1 MAGLL
6 QSPVALSVDEKIKRI
21 DQAIDA
27 LKFAHDSVSETRD
40 GATVSARQEAIMSVI
55 VDLGLD
61 AAALNAEAGRVAHG

>member
-1 MAGLL
+1 MLE
-6 QSPVALSVDEKIKRI
+6 SPVALSVDDKIKRI

-40 GATVSARQEAIMSVI
+40 EATVSARQDAIMSVI

-61 AAALNAEAGRVAHG
+61 VAALNAEAGRVAHG